1 MNVTSPLVWSR
12 LYNVCMAISAQIKK
26 VTKRAVKAPIPTV
39 DFGVLGEPINRTHPF
54 YFGFIA
60 TLGVLTAIVLM
71 RALASVSQILVL
83 ILIALFLAT
92 GLNPA
97 VEALRRKNLSRTWA
111 VTIIF
116 TLVIAFVIFFFLVV
130 VPPVV
135 SQGTQLINNAPQ
147 LLSDLTNNATIDKLN
162 NQYGIIDT
170 LQNKL
175 KSVTS
180 NGTLL
185 ISTFGGVIGVGKSV
199 LSGFFSFLTVLV
211 LTLYFITSLPQAI
224 NLGLSLVPASR
235 RERVG
240 RLTEAIIARV
250 GSFVGSQVIIAMMAS
265 LFVLILSVL
274 LGLPSPIAIA
284 MIILVCGLIPLI
296 GHFIGC
302 SIVTIIALTQSVL
315 LGVVAFIAYVVY
327 VQIENY
333 VVTPRIMKRTMAVP
347 GAVTIIAALIGS
359 SLLGLVGGLL
369 AIPVAAAIILIL
381 DEVVIPRAQD
391 S

>member
-1 MNVTSPLVWSR
+1 
-12 LYNVCMAISAQIKK
+12 MAISARIKK
-26 VTKRAVKAPIPTV
+26 VTKRAVKVPTPPA
-39 DFGVLGEPINRTHPF
+39 DFGALGAPINRTNPY

-60 TLGVLTAIVLM
+60 TLGALTAIVLM
-71 RALASVSQILVL
+71 RALASVSQIFVL
-83 ILIALFLAT
+83 ILIALFLAI

-97 VEALRRKNLSRTWA
+97 VEGLRRKNLSRATA
-111 VTIIF
+111 VAIIF
-116 TLVIAFVIFFFLVV
+116 TSVIAFVIFFALVV
-130 VPPVV
+130 APPVV
-135 SQGTQLINNAPQ
+135 SQGTQLINKAPQ
-147 LLSDLTNNATIDKLN
+147 LLSDLSNNQLISKLN
-162 NQYGIIDT
+162 DQYGIIDT
-170 LQNKL
+170 LQAKL

-185 ISTFGGVIGVGKSV
+185 ISTFGGVLGVGKSI

-224 NLGLSLVPASR
+224 NLGLSLVPATR

-240 RLTEAIIARV
+240 RLTQAIIGRV
-250 GSFVGSQVIIAMMAS
+250 GSFVGSQIVIAIMAS
-265 LFVLILSVL
+265 IFVLLLSFI

-284 MIILVCGLIPLI
+284 MIILVCGLIPLV

-302 SIVTIIALTQSVL
+302 SIVTAIALTQSVL
-315 LGVVAFIAYVVY
+315 IGLIAFVAYVVY
-327 VQIENY
+327 VQVENY
-333 VVTPRIMKRTMAVP
+333 VVTPRIMKKTMSVP

-369 AIPVAAAIILIL
+369 AVPVAAAIILIL
-381 DEVVIPRAQD
+381 DEVVIPRAQA